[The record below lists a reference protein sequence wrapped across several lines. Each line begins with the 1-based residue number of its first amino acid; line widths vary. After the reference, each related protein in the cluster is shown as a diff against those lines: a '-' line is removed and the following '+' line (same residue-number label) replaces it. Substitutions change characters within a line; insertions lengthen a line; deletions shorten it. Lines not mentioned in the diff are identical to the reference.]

1 MLERLPALHVLCGL
15 DVLAWRPLLRTSAVV
30 GLVHGLWG
38 RPMSS
43 SSESRLAWTRVNSSS
58 LKTSLCDVRF
68 TERLEP
74 WCKPS
79 ESAIAI
85 EVSGVNTLSC
95 DTLSPIE
102 YGTTGPLSLW
112 SSSGTDCSSPVDL
125 DFLDGPTT
133 SWEPCRLAFHRK
145 ILRTALSG
153 WNFFRL
159 PSADPCGGW
168 SSSRVSLLPDA
179 SGVAR
184 PAALPALPP
193 PPPPP
198 LLPLLPLVAMAADC
212 SPDSSRQRC
221 S

>member
-133 SWEPCRLAFHRK
+133 SWDPCRLAFHRK

-159 PSADPCGGW
+159 PSAARQRTA
-168 SSSRVSLLPDA
+168 RVSTSAVGDRYRLRRLV
-179 SGVAR
+179 GAR
-184 PAALPALPP
+184 ALSLRLCATLRNTATNRRYAPA
-193 PPPPP
+193 
-198 LLPLLPLVAMAADC
+198 
-212 SPDSSRQRC
+212 
-221 S
+221 